1 MLIIVC
7 VVFALCWLPLN
18 IYHIRAD
25 FGLGN
30 YSSTIFLIC
39 HWFAMSSVCYNPFIY
54 FWLNKHYNERARA
67 IFNVC
72 LSMKCIHKSVSSDIQ
87 VVKDSNKARNGR
99 QIHINH
105 RLKRT
110 NAVKVSR
117 GRIDKRFLGAICI
130 RGSISTTSSSHG
142 NNDIID
148 NNGSTD
154 NNGPN
159 ANQTTATG
167 LNEETKL

>member
-1 MLIIVC
+1 MLIVVC

-54 FWLNKHYNERARA
+54 FWLNKHYNERARYL
-67 IFNVC
+67 FNVC
-72 LSMKCIHKSVSSDIQ
+72 LSMKCIHKWVSSDTQ
-87 VVKDSNKARNGR
+87 VVKDSYKTRNGR
-99 QIHINH
+99 EIHNH
-105 RLKRT
+105 KLKRT

-117 GRIDKRFLGAICI
+117 GRDKRFLGAICV
-130 RGSISTTSSSHG
+130 RGSISTTSSSH
-142 NNDIID
+142 D
-148 NNGSTD
+148 NNGSID

-159 ANQTTATG
+159 ANQTTTATG
-167 LNEETKL
+167 LIEETKL

>member
-1 MLIIVC
+1 MLIVVC

-30 YSSTIFLIC
+30 YSSTTFLIS

-54 FWLNKHYNERARA
+54 FWLNKHYNERARYL
-67 IFNVC
+67 FNLC
-72 LSMKCIHKSVSSDIQ
+72 LSMKCIHQSVSSDSQ
-87 VVKDSNKARNGR
+87 VVKDSDKTRNGR
-99 QIHINH
+99 KIHNNH

-117 GRIDKRFLGAICI
+117 SRIDKRFMGAICV
-130 RGSISTTSSSHG
+130 RGSISTTSSSH
-142 NNDIID
+142 D
-148 NNGSTD
+148 NNVSIN

-167 LNEETKL
+167 LIEEAKL